1 MAKNYQ
7 RDERNW
13 RRQQQ
18 NRQEENQWSRG
29 RQEDD
34 SGWSGQGQQGRH
46 WRDQEYNPRG
56 GQETGRYWSRG
67 QGMQGSP
74 EQFGGGSEREVWE
87 GGAGHRWGSERPD
100 WGRER
105 NYGIEGPREWQ
116 GERGW
121 ERGTEGWQGGRGG
134 GWQGDR
140 WQGVESRGRGWEGD
154 YGTQYGGNLTERYG
168 GLGGR
173 GWYQGWNEAMR
184 GREGQYAGRG
194 PRGYKRSDNR
204 IEEDI
209 NERLTE
215 HSMIDASDVEVSVQ
229 NGEVTLRGHVDHREA
244 KRIAEDIAESVFGV
258 KEVNNQIKVKQR
270 GESEETKHETETSG
284 KQRKAS

>member
-1 MAKNYQ
+1 MDEIDFSVPLIELQLPPGGIPCLLRIRATGRVSRPLRWQKGCTYRPVLFKFHPGDELMAKNYQ

-154 YGTQYGGNLTERYG
+154 YGTQY
-168 GLGGR
+168 
-173 GWYQGWNEAMR
+173 
-184 GREGQYAGRG
+184 
-194 PRGYKRSDNR
+194 
-204 IEEDI
+204 
-209 NERLTE
+209 
-215 HSMIDASDVEVSVQ
+215 
-229 NGEVTLRGHVDHREA
+229 
-244 KRIAEDIAESVFGV
+244 
-258 KEVNNQIKVKQR
+258 
-270 GESEETKHETETSG
+270 
-284 KQRKAS
+284 